1 MSQSLDAM
9 AKPNLLNCYEK
20 IGSLQVKLQHL
31 QARFGFSDTTGV
43 MHSAQIDLQQVQLH
57 AVIHMAIYLNSL
69 SLLLRGYFY

>member
-1 MSQSLDAM
+1 M

-31 QARFGFSDTTGV
+31 EARFGFSDTTGV

-69 SLLLRGYFY
+69 SLLLSGYFY